1 MEIGG
6 GQDQGFGGGAGE
18 SGGGGAEESRRA
30 DREQGR
36 ERADSGSIGIPDPGE
51 KDQPAEGGVEE
62 ATDGAGRS

>member
-6 GQDQGFGGGAGE
+6 GQDQGFGGADGE
-18 SGGGGAEESRRA
+18 SPEGGAQER
-30 DREQGR
+30 DQGLD
-36 ERADSGSIGIPDPGE
+36 ERTESGSMSIPDPGE

>member
-6 GQDQGFGGGAGE
+6 GQDQGFGGGNAESGQGRGEEQQPGGDQAGE
-18 SGGGGAEESRRA
+18 SASMGT
-30 DREQGR
+30 
-36 ERADSGSIGIPDPGE
+36 PDPAE